1 MTTFGKKPSGGGFG
15 KRKATGFGA
24 KPRQQVSAQAA
35 LSADAMAFLERERGR
50 PTEPAYAGTSSA
62 QHGALVGDKP
72 VFGPRILA
80 FLIDTLIIT
89 VPFFIIMAPSFM
101 ADLDANSNLA
111 ITDPDA
117 YELQVQLMVI
127 KWGLMHGIIR
137 AIYSI
142 SMESWKG
149 ATLGKMALGLVVADN
164 DGYKPGVMSIV
175 LRNTFGRFVTNLVP
189 FYIGYFL
196 AFSNEK
202 RKCIH
207 DMIAGST
214 VRKKAVGQ
222 QDVSAIFA

>member
-1 MTTFGKKPSGGGFG
+1 MTTFGKKPSNGSFG
-15 KRKATGFGA
+15 QRKAPDFAGQ
-24 KPRQQVSAQAA
+24 PRKQQNSQAA
-35 LSADAMAFLERERGR
+35 LSADAMAFLERERTR
-50 PTEPAYAGTSSA
+50 PAEPSYAGNSGTS
-62 QHGALVGDKP
+62 QGALVGDKP
-72 VFGPRILA
+72 VFGARIFA
-80 FLIDTLIIT
+80 FLIDTMIIT

-101 ADLDANSNLA
+101 ADLEANSALA
-111 ITDPDA
+111 AADPDA
-117 YELQVQLMVI
+117 YDLQVQLMVI

-164 DGYKPGVMSIV
+164 DGYKPGLMSIV
-175 LRNTFGRFVTNLVP
+175 LRNTFGRFITNLVP
-189 FYIGYFL
+189 FYIGYFM

>member
-15 KRKATGFGA
+15 TRKATGFGA
-24 KPRQQVSAQAA
+24 KPRRQTSAQAA
-35 LSADAMAFLERERGR
+35 LSADAMAFLERERSR
-50 PTEPAYAGTSSA
+50 TTEPAYTGSSGAG
-62 QHGALVGDKP
+62 HGALVGDKP

-101 ADLDANSNLA
+101 ADLEANSTLA
-111 ITDPDA
+111 VTDPDA

-127 KWGLMHGIIR
+127 KWGLMHGIVR

-189 FYIGYFL
+189 FYIGYFM

>member
-1 MTTFGKKPSGGGFG
+1 MTTFGKKPSSGGFG
-15 KRKATGFGA
+15 QRKASGFAA
-24 KPRQQVSAQAA
+24 KSRKQQSSQAA
-35 LSADAMAFLERERGR
+35 LSADAMAFLDREHGRKAERS
-50 PTEPAYAGTSSA
+50 YAGGSGASQSA
-62 QHGALVGDKP
+62 IVGDKP
-72 VFGPRILA
+72 VFGARVFA
-80 FLIDTLIIT
+80 FLIDTMIIT
-89 VPFFIIMAPSFM
+89 LPFFMIMAPAFI
-101 ADLDANSNLA
+101 ADLEANSILA
-111 ITDPDA
+111 NVNPEA

-127 KWGLMHGIIR
+127 KWGLMHGIVR

-164 DGYKPGVMSIV
+164 DGYKPGLLSIV
-175 LRNTFGRFVTNLVP
+175 LRNTIGRFITNLIP

-202 RKCIH
+202 RKCVH

-214 VRKKAVGQ
+214 VRKKAIGQ

>member
-15 KRKATGFGA
+15 TRKATGFGA
-24 KPRQQVSAQAA
+24 KPRKHPSAQTA
-35 LSADAMAFLERERGR
+35 LSADAMAFLDRERGR
-50 PTEPAYAGTSSA
+50 TTEPAYAGNSGVG
-62 QHGALVGDKP
+62 HEALVGDKP
-72 VFGPRILA
+72 VFAPRILA

-101 ADLDANSNLA
+101 ADLEANSTLA
-111 ITDPDA
+111 VTDPRA

-127 KWGLMHGIIR
+127 KWGLMHGIVR

-189 FYIGYFL
+189 FYIGYFM

>member
-1 MTTFGKKPSGGGFG
+1 MTTFGKKPAGRGFG
-15 KRKATGFGA
+15 KRKPSGFTA
-24 KPRQQVSAQAA
+24 KPRKNPSVQAA
-35 LSADAMAFLERERGR
+35 LSADAMAFLDRERGR
-50 PTEPAYAGTSSA
+50 ATEPAYAGSPSSS
-62 QHGALVGDKP
+62 QGALVGDKP
-72 VFGPRILA
+72 VFGARIFA
-80 FLIDTLIIT
+80 FLIDTLVIT
-89 VPFFIIMAPSFM
+89 VPFFIIMASSFM
-101 ADLDANSNLA
+101 ADLEANSVLA
-111 ITDPDA
+111 VTDPDA

-127 KWGLMHGIIR
+127 KWGLMHGIVR

-164 DGYKPGVMSIV
+164 DGYKPGVFSIV
-175 LRNTFGRFVTNLVP
+175 MRNTFGRFVTNLIP
-189 FYIGYFL
+189 FYIGYLL
-196 AFSNEK
+196 AFSNDK

>member
-1 MTTFGKKPSGGGFG
+1 MTTFGKKPPGGGYR
-15 KRKATGFGA
+15 KRKAAAFSA
-24 KPRQQVSAQAA
+24 KPRKQPSAQAA
-35 LSADAMAFLERERGR
+35 LSADAMAFLDRERTR
-50 PTEPAYAGTSSA
+50 ETEPAYAGSPVGG
-62 QHGALVGDKP
+62 QGACVGDKP
-72 VFGPRILA
+72 VFGPRIFA

-89 VPFFIIMAPSFM
+89 VPFFIIMAPTFM
-101 ADLDANSNLA
+101 ADLNANSTLA
-111 ITDPDA
+111 VTDPDA

-127 KWGLMHGIIR
+127 KWGLMHGIVR

-175 LRNTFGRFVTNLVP
+175 LRNTFGRFITNLVP
-189 FYIGYFL
+189 FYIGYFM
-196 AFSNEK
+196 AFSNEN

>member
-1 MTTFGKKPSGGGFG
+1 MTTFGKKPSNGSFG
-15 KRKATGFGA
+15 QRKASGFGA
-24 KPRQQVSAQAA
+24 KPRKQQSSQAA

-50 PTEPAYAGTSSA
+50 PAEPSYAGNSGTD
-62 QHGALVGDKP
+62 HGVLVGDKP
-72 VFGPRILA
+72 VFGARIFA

-101 ADLDANSNLA
+101 ADLEANTALA
-111 ITDPDA
+111 VADPDA
-117 YELQVQLMVI
+117 YDLQVQLMVI
-127 KWGLMHGIIR
+127 KWGLMHGIVR

-164 DGYKPGVMSIV
+164 DGYKPDLLSIV
-175 LRNTFGRFVTNLVP
+175 LRNTFGRFITNLVP
-189 FYIGYFL
+189 FYIGYFM
-196 AFSNEK
+196 AFSNDK

>member
-15 KRKATGFGA
+15 KRKAIGFGA
-24 KPRQQVSAQAA
+24 KPRQQASAQAA

-50 PTEPAYAGTSSA
+50 PVEPAYAGSSGVG
-62 QHGALVGDKP
+62 QGALIGDKP

-89 VPFFIIMAPSFM
+89 VPFFIIMAPSLM
-101 ADLDANSNLA
+101 ADLEANSSLA

-127 KWGLMHGIIR
+127 EWGLMHGIVR

-164 DGYKPGVMSIV
+164 HGYKPGVMSIV

-189 FYIGYFL
+189 FYIGYFM